1 MAAQSRASKSLVSRT
16 HSQLSHLMEF
26 SDTKKKRDKLDLED
40 DDDYVTLRDID
51 DRSNSID
58 SGGKV
63 SIEQSSVP

>member
-1 MAAQSRASKSLVSRT
+1 
-16 HSQLSHLMEF
+16 MEF